1 MFLFERGI
9 IMAIKIS
16 VTNQKGG
23 VGKTTTT
30 INLADALKHYG
41 YKVLVIDLDPQCNT
55 TDTYGAEIEGVNTIY
70 DLMDNVCK
78 TKEAIQKMPL
88 GDVIAGDKLLAD
100 NLDHFNAKISR
111 ELLLKKKLKEV
122 DNEYDFIII
131 DTPPTLGLY
140 MINALSAS
148 DGCVIPL
155 KAERYSVAGLGE
167 LFSTIDKIKEA
178 GVNED
183 LKVYGTLITHYD
195 ARNELDRR
203 LKLDLP
209 DTAKKFEFRT
219 FNSIIRVCQNIK
231 RVQNLEFDEG
241 EEINRSLYEHF
252 PTCNASEDYV
262 NFTKELL
269 EVVNG

>member
-1 MFLFERGI
+1 
-9 IMAIKIS
+9 MAVKIS
-16 VTNQKGG
+16 VANQKGG

-41 YKVLVIDLDPQCNT
+41 YQVLVIDLDPQCNT
-55 TDTYGAEIEGVNTIY
+55 TDTYGAETEDVYTIY
-70 DLMDNVCK
+70 DLLDNECK
-78 TKEAIQKMPL
+78 TVEAIQKKPL
-88 GDVIAGDKLLAD
+88 GDIIAGDKLLAD
-100 NLDHFNAKISR
+100 NLDHFNSKISR

-122 DNEYDFIII
+122 DDVYDFIII

-155 KAERYSVAGLGE
+155 KAERYSVSGLGE
-167 LFSTIDKIKEA
+167 LFSTIDKIKDA

-183 LKVYGTLITHYD
+183 LRVYGTLITHYD
-195 ARNELDRR
+195 ARNELDRK

-209 DTAKKFEFRT
+209 DTAEEFNFRT
-219 FNSIIRVCQNIK
+219 FDSFIRICQNIK
-231 RVQNLEFDEG
+231 RVQNLDFAEG

-262 NFTKELL
+262 KFTKELL